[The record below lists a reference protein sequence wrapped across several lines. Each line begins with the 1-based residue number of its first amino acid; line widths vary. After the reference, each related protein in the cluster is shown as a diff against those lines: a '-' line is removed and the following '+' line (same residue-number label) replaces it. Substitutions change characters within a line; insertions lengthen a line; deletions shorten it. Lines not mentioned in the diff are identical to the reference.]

1 MDAIVLKHV
10 HKDFKKRAVRREYTT
25 FKSELVRWVTRQGR
39 VPQSMFLTVL
49 RDINLTVAKGKTFG
63 LIGRNGSGK
72 STLLKLVTGIYAPTS
87 GSVTVNGR
95 ISALLELGAGFH
107 PDFTGREN
115 IYINGI
121 ILGMT
126 RKEIRGRMDEIIE
139 FSELGEFV
147 DQPVRTY
154 SSGMFARL
162 AFSVA
167 THVDPDILIIDEIL
181 SVGDEHFG
189 HKSSLKL
196 EQFRNE
202 GKTILLV
209 THDLGTLQKKCD
221 VAAWLDAG
229 VIRASGNPAE
239 VVAEYRQ
246 AVADGEAR
254 GIVAAGATSISLPS
268 ASERAPARGIPAETG
283 KRWGSFEMEFENV
296 RVLGASGKTLDVY
309 RPEDSLTFSLDYFG
323 AKSIPGSWVEL
334 SVRREDGT
342 VLWTGA
348 TGGPDV
354 STPMAL
360 AAQGTLR
367 LKMLRIGLA
376 EGSYRVDVGCF
387 GPERIVYDFWSGQLG
402 FTVRAATR
410 AAGLIRPEFQW
421 VHEAG
426 ATSARASG
434 Q

>member
-1 MDAIVLKHV
+1 MDAIVLKNV

-25 FKSELVRWVTRQGR
+25 AKSELVRWVTRRSR
-39 VPQSMFLTVL
+39 VPQSLFLTVL

-254 GIVAAGATSISLPS
+254 GIVAAGATSISLPFVQRGPS
-268 ASERAPARGIPAETG
+268 RGIPAEPG
-283 KRWGSFEMEFENV
+283 KRWGSFEMELDNLSMLNAKGEPV
-296 RVLGASGKTLDVY
+296 TVLS
-309 RPEDSLTFSLDYFG
+309 PEEELTFVVDYAG
-323 AKSIPGSWVEL
+323 EAQVARASIEISI
-334 SVRREDGT
+334 RREDGL
-342 VLWTGA
+342 VLWTGS
-348 TGGPDV
+348 TGGPNV
-354 STPMAL
+354 PTPVVL
-360 AAQGTLR
+360 GQQGSLR
-367 LKMLRIGLA
+367 LELPRLGLA
-376 EGSYRVDVGCF
+376 EGAYRVDVGCY
-387 GPERIVYDFWSGQLG
+387 GADRVVHDFWSGQVG
-402 FTVRAATR
+402 FTVRAETPE
-410 AAGLIRPEFQW
+410 AGVVRPQYRW
-421 VHEAG
+421 VHAEGGKPVRTAQG
-426 ATSARASG
+426 
-434 Q
+434 